1 MSQTKILDLP
11 EKNVKVKPDAGLE
24 EEIESLST
32 ELGRNTRKD
41 KDEAQKGLTK
51 ESGQKDKQNKTIQ
64 KKSAKPQPPPTLVVT
79 PKDKVRAPINNNNT
93 KSTLRKILND
103 SSSDDEM
110 GQPGFSCSTPPKKR
124 VRLVT
129 CTPVMSDKK
138 QRGSGAKPTRGR
150 EDRGTGRGGRD
161 RRGKGGPGGSR
172 EVSSSKSAKGTNG
185 SQGKC

>member
-1 MSQTKILDLP
+1 M
-11 EKNVKVKPDAGLE
+11 
-24 EEIESLST
+24 
-32 ELGRNTRKD
+32 GR
-41 KDEAQKGLTK
+41 
-51 ESGQKDKQNKTIQ
+51 
-64 KKSAKPQPPPTLVVT
+64 
-79 PKDKVRAPINNNNT
+79 
-93 KSTLRKILND
+93 
-103 SSSDDEM
+103 
-110 GQPGFSCSTPPKKR
+110 PGFSCSTPPKKR